1 MRVILESPYAENLV
15 NGGQYLA
22 YARQCL
28 WDSLLRRESPFASHL
43 LYTQVLDDKISEQR
57 KLGMDLALGWY
68 DVADICA
75 VYTDYGIS
83 DGMRRG
89 IEYAES
95 IGLATEER
103 SIKDASQ
110 TSFGASFSDNG
121 R

>member
-1 MRVILESPYAENLV
+1 
-15 NGGQYLA
+15 
-22 YARQCL
+22 
-28 WDSLLRRESPFASHL
+28 
-43 LYTQVLDDKISEQR
+43 VLDDNISEQR

-110 TSFGASFSDNG
+110 TSFGDSFRSNWG
-121 R
+121 